1 MVTIIMFSPIS
12 IHNEY
17 AEQGDIIMRKSIIT
31 VTPSLGK
38 MGASTVE
45 LKLRRIIQT
54 SLFIVTS
61 CVTNLWASFRNSK
74 LVTVNC
80 SLLSPSENLQRCT
93 HLTKDFI
100 GSWVAHFQIKTPL
113 KVGSFKHSGLN
124 FHLDESSAT
133 VICEKLRLVRSQSC
147 SEL

>member
-80 SLLSPSENLQRCT
+80 SLLSPSENLQSKMYTLNKRL
-93 HLTKDFI
+93 HWELS
-100 GSWVAHFQIKTPL
+100 GPL
-113 KVGSFKHSGLN
+113 SNKNSFKSR
-124 FHLDESSAT
+124 FF
-133 VICEKLRLVRSQSC
+133 
-147 SEL
+147 